1 MGEKN
6 KARQKTTE
14 KLEELVYYLERMRL
28 VDYIALLNR
37 PWRLMWVNFLAGL
50 ARGVGIAIGGTLL
63 AALVFILLNR
73 LAILNLP
80 VIGDFIAELVKIVQ
94 GQLAK

>member
-1 MGEKN
+1 MPDEGE
-6 KARQKTTE
+6 RDRLLQK
-14 KLEELVYYLERMRL
+14 KFEELAYRLEGIRFAEY
-28 VDYIALLNR
+28 VALFNR
-37 PWRLMWVNFLAGL
+37 PWKLMWLNFLAGL

-63 AALVFILLNR
+63 AALLFILLSQ

-80 VIGDFIAELVKIVQ
+80 IIGDFIAKLVKIVQ

>member
-1 MGEKN
+1 MPGEK
-6 KARQKTTE
+6 KAK
-14 KLEELVYYLERMRL
+14 KALSGKVEELAYYLERMRL
-28 VDYIALLNR
+28 AEYVSLFNR
-37 PWRLMWVNFLAGL
+37 PWRLIWLNFIAGL

-63 AALVFILLNR
+63 AALAIFLLNE

-80 VIGDFIAELVKIVQ
+80 IIGDFIAEIVRIVQ

>member
-1 MGEKN
+1 MPDED
-6 KARQKTTE
+6 KTKDTLTR
-14 KLEELVYYLERMRL
+14 KVEELAYYLERMRFAEYVSL
-28 VDYIALLNR
+28 FNR
-37 PWRLMWVNFLAGL
+37 PWRLMWLNFLAGL

-63 AALVFILLNR
+63 AALALFLLNE

-80 VIGDFIAELVKIVQ
+80 VIGDFIAKLVRIVQ

>member
-1 MGEKN
+1 MPSDK
-6 KARQKTTE
+6 KAKQVLSGKV
-14 KLEELVYYLERMRL
+14 EELAYYLERMRL
-28 VDYIALLNR
+28 AEYIALFNR
-37 PWRLMWVNFLAGL
+37 PWRLMWLNFLAGL

-63 AALVFILLNR
+63 AALVFILLNE